1 MAELL
6 NTGFEVDLG
15 SWVENDNVPD
25 AASMTPTRDTGTFHN
40 GVASMKLVDTA
51 AEDDF
56 MQQNVL
62 KQGGNTYQLSAWVN
76 CTSFTTPATNNRG
89 LFMISQP
96 SVTTAGSDLL
106 AVTSGWE
113 YRSCSVKMASTD
125 TSIDVRLYCPLGTV
139 FWDDINLS
147 VSVSSL
153 VSQPRIPAGFRGPF
167 KPGLGIHPTFPPF
180 TTPDPFVVAANA
192 GMGFPG
198 WHPSHRGP
206 FGLGRPHFVQP
217 QGADQGGYVPAPS
230 DIPRNP
236 YRLGFLT
243 RL

>member
-15 SWVENDNVPD
+15 SWVENDNAPN

-56 MQQNVL
+56 MQQNVV

-96 SVTTAGSDLL
+96 SVTVAGSDLL
-106 AVTSGWE
+106 AATSGWE
-113 YRSCSVKMASTD
+113 YRSCSVKMGAAD

-147 VSVSSL
+147 SMTSPML
-153 VSQPRIPAGFRGPF
+153 GPPNGALGFRGPF
-167 KPGLGIHPTFPPF
+167 SPGLGIHPTFPPF
-180 TTPDPFVVAANA
+180 ETRLPYNPGQPAPP
-192 GMGFPG
+192 GMAFQG
-198 WHPSHRGP
+198 WHPGHKGP
-206 FGLGRPHFVQP
+206 FGLMRPHFAQP
-217 QGADQGGYVPAPS
+217 MGLKQQEDRS
-230 DIPRNP
+230 DVRPTP
-236 YRLGFLT
+236 YRRGFLA